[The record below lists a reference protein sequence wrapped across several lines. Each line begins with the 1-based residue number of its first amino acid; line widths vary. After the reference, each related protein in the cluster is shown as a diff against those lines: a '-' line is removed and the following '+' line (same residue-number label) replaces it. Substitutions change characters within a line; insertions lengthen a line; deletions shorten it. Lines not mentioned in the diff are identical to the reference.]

1 MKKNKLNN
9 LGMWIVIAT
18 IIGTIV
24 GFIMGESAQMFAP
37 LGDIFIKLIKMVV
50 VPLIFFSIIGGSAS
64 LNKTGSAGKVGGFTV
79 LYYMLTTCVAIA
91 IGILLAVIFKP
102 GLGLSGSVKDLFTE
116 VVYSEEQSSVAG
128 FWAIIKGFIPSNPF
142 ASLTAG
148 NILEIIFFAV
158 FLGLGISVLENKKQR
173 SLLHIVDSIND
184 VMIWMIKKILIIAPI
199 GVFGLMASSIGNFGT
214 DVLVLVLKLLV
225 VYVVGLLIHT
235 FGFLAVI
242 VHVFSK
248 VKYFKFL
255 KKIYPAQV
263 FAFSSASSMAT
274 LPYTTECTEE
284 MGVPKSVNS
293 FVLPLG
299 ATVNMDGNGLY
310 YALATV
316 FFAQMFGVELN
327 FASYV
332 AIMLTAA
339 IGAVG
344 QAGVPGPSLLLV
356 AVVTAAGVPAAAV
369 PLLFGV
375 DRIFDMLR
383 TAVNITGD
391 ASCAVIA
398 TNLFEK
404 DLVDD
409 NEGEWL
415 PDEV

>member
-1 MKKNKLNN
+1 
-9 LGMWIVIAT
+9 
-18 IIGTIV
+18 
-24 GFIMGESAQMFAP
+24 MGGSAQMFAP

-50 VPLIFFSIIGGSAS
+50 VPLIFFSIIAGSAS
-64 LNKTGSAGKVGGFTV
+64 LNKTGAAGRVGGFTV
-79 LYYMLTTCVAIA
+79 LYYLLTTCIAIL

-102 GLGLSGSVKDLFTE
+102 GLGLSGNIKDMFADA
-116 VVYSEEQSSVAG
+116 VYTEEQSSIAG
-128 FWAIIKGFIPSNPF
+128 FWAIIKGFIPANPF
-142 ASLTAG
+142 ESLTAG
-148 NILEIIFFAV
+148 NILQIIFFAV
-158 FLGLGISVLENKKQR
+158 FTGIGISKLESKKQR
-173 SLLHIVDSIND
+173 TLLHLVDSIND

-214 DVLVLVLKLLV
+214 DVLILVLKLLG
-225 VYVVGLLIHT
+225 VYIAGLLIHT

-242 VHVFSK
+242 VNFFSK
-248 VKYFKFL
+248 IKYLQFL
-255 KKIYPAQV
+255 RNIYPAQI

-274 LPYTTECTEE
+274 LPYTTECTEK
-284 MGVPKSVNS
+284 MGVPKSINS

-299 ATVNMDGNGLY
+299 ATVNMDGNALY

-316 FFAQMFGVELN
+316 FFAQMFGVDLN

-332 AIMLTAA
+332 AIMITAA

-356 AVVTAAGVPAAAV
+356 AVVTAAGVPVAAV

-391 ASCAVIA
+391 ASCAIIA
-398 TNLFEK
+398 NNYFGEG
-404 DLVDD
+404 LVHE
-409 NEGEWL
+409 NEGDWL
-415 PDEV
+415 PEEE